1 MVSAISRPHT
11 SANQPLPCVARQPHE
26 VAGFVNEEQ
35 IAGVVKIL
43 PLEVFCPELELDFV
57 VAYDASAHHPLAEIE
72 RNLMRW
78 PRLSLTVLGDWEI
91 AAGSIIDP
99 SHVNCR
105 ASSAHTATVVKP
117 KIIGANTLIRNMAA
131 PMAFP

>member
-1 MVSAISRPHT
+1 
-11 SANQPLPCVARQPHE
+11 
-26 VAGFVNEEQ
+26 
-35 IAGVVKIL
+35 
-43 PLEVFCPELELDFV
+43 
-57 VAYDASAHHPLAEIE
+57 
-72 RNLMRW
+72 
-78 PRLSLTVLGDWEI
+78 LTVLGDWEI

>member
-1 MVSAISRPHT
+1 MIEGT
-11 SANQPLPCVARQPHE
+11 Y
-26 VAGFVNEEQ
+26 GFV
-35 IAGVVKIL
+35 
-43 PLEVFCPELELDFV
+43 
-57 VAYDASAHHPLAEIE
+57 
-72 RNLMRW
+72 
-78 PRLSLTVLGDWEI
+78 RLSLTVLGDWEI

-105 ASSAHTATVVKP
+105 ASSAHTAMVVKP